1 MGLYSRHVFPRMCH
15 WAMRSKVLLPFR
27 SRVAGCA
34 EGRVLEIGIGSG
46 LNLPHYSAA
55 ARCVIGIEPSR
66 ELLRMARWEQRA
78 TAVPFE
84 LVEGSA
90 EFLPFDTAS
99 MDAVVTTWTLCTIP
113 DVERALSEMRRVL
126 RPHGALFFIEHG
138 RATEPNVARWQDRL
152 DPLWSRIAGGCHL
165 NRPIVHFIEQ
175 AGFRI
180 EQLEKPRIPGP
191 PTHTF
196 LFQGRA
202 IPV

>member
-1 MGLYSRHVFPRMCH
+1 MSLYSRHVLPWICH
-15 WAMRSKVLLPFR
+15 WSMRNKVLRPFR

-46 LNLPHYSAA
+46 LNLPHYSV

-66 ELLRMARWEQRA
+66 ELLRMARRKPKG
-78 TAVPFE
+78 TAVPYE

-90 EFLPFDTAS
+90 EFLPFDNAS

-113 DVERALSEMRRVL
+113 DIERALSEMRRVL
-126 RPHGALFFIEHG
+126 RPHGTLFFIEHG

-152 DPLWSRIAGGCHL
+152 DPLWSRFAGGCHL
-165 NRPIVHFIEQ
+165 NRPIIHFIEQ
-175 AGFRI
+175 ARFHI
-180 EQLEKPRIPGP
+180 EALETPRIPGP

-202 IPV
+202 IPE